1 MRVCACDT
9 RLADPAA
16 LVRVTAFSSEFRRRI
31 GAVSLTAGSDVTSN
45 VPCEPRIGQPVPPV
59 PVDAARSDRD
69 DCAAGAVYGDGGTAR
84 R

>member
-1 MRVCACDT
+1 MHVCACDT

-16 LVRVTAFSSEFRRRI
+16 PVRVTAFSSEFRRRVS
-31 GAVSLTAGSDVTSN
+31 AVLLTAGSNVTSN
-45 VPCEPRIGQPVPPV
+45 VSCKPRIGQPVPPV

-69 DCAAGAVYGDGGTAR
+69 DCAAGAVYGGGGTAR